1 MHLGRRRSGAHRR
14 GDRCLPRDPRGGAAV
29 TTLDDALDAALD
41 GEHAAIY
48 AYGVVGPKLTG
59 TARAMALQYE
69 AVHRAQRDS
78 MLETMTSPPTGQAV
92 YALPFAVTDTRSAI
106 ALAVEVEARCAQL
119 WRAVVAATEST
130 GRQAP
135 LTVLTNAALRAAAL
149 RRIGGAVPGTVA
161 FPGLTS

>member
-1 MHLGRRRSGAHRR
+1 M
-14 GDRCLPRDPRGGAAV
+14 
-29 TTLDDALDAALD
+29 TTLDDALDAALN

-69 AVHRAQRDS
+69 AVHRDQRDS
-78 MLETMTSPPTGQAV
+78 MLETMTSGPTGQAI
-92 YALPFAVTDTRSAI
+92 YALPFAVTDARSAI
-106 ALAVEVEARCAQL
+106 ALAVEVEERCAQL
-119 WRAVVAATEST
+119 WRAVVAAAESS
-130 GRQAP
+130 GRQDP
-135 LTVLTNAALRAAAL
+135 LTVLTNAALRAAAF

>member
-1 MHLGRRRSGAHRR
+1 MTA
-14 GDRCLPRDPRGGAAV
+14 
-29 TTLDDALDAALD
+29 LDAALDAALD

-69 AVHRAQRDS
+69 AVHRDLRDS
-78 MLETMTSPPTGQAV
+78 MLETMQSPPTGQAI
-92 YALPFAVTDTRSAI
+92 YALPFAVTDARSAI
-106 ALAVEVEARCAQL
+106 ALAVEVEERCAQL
-119 WRAVVAATEST
+119 WRAVVAAAESS

-135 LTVLTNAALRAAAL
+135 LTVLTNAALRAAAF
-149 RRIGGAVPGTVA
+149 RRAGGAVPGTVA

>member
-1 MHLGRRRSGAHRR
+1 M
-14 GDRCLPRDPRGGAAV
+14 
-29 TTLDDALDAALD
+29 TTLDDALEAAID

-69 AVHRAQRDS
+69 AAHRAQRDS
-78 MLETMTSPPTGQAV
+78 MLETMTSAPTGQAI
-92 YALPFAVTDTRSAI
+92 YALPFAVTDARSAI
-106 ALAVEVEARCAQL
+106 ALAVEVEQRCAQL
-119 WRAVVAATEST
+119 WRAVVAAADSN

-135 LTVLTNAALRAAAL
+135 LAVLTDAALRAAAF

-161 FPGLTS
+161 FPGLT

>member
-1 MHLGRRRSGAHRR
+1 M
-14 GDRCLPRDPRGGAAV
+14 
-29 TTLDDALDAALD
+29 TTLDDALDAALG

-69 AVHRAQRDS
+69 AVHRDQRDS
-78 MLETMTSPPTGQAV
+78 MLETMTAAPTGQAI
-92 YALPFAVTDTRSAI
+92 YALPFAVTDARSAI
-106 ALAVEVEARCAQL
+106 ALAVEVEERCAQL
-119 WRAVVAATEST
+119 WRVVVAAAESS

-135 LTVLTNAALRAAAL
+135 LTMLTNAALRAAAF
-149 RRIGGAVPGTVA
+149 RRVGGAVPGTVA

>member
-1 MHLGRRRSGAHRR
+1 M
-14 GDRCLPRDPRGGAAV
+14 
-29 TTLDDALDAALD
+29 TTLDNALDAALD

-48 AYGVVGPKLTG
+48 AYGVVGPRLMG
-59 TARAMALQYE
+59 TARAMALQHE

-78 MLETMTSPPTGQAV
+78 MLETMASAPTGQAI
-92 YALPFAVTDTRSAI
+92 YSLPFAVTDARSAI

-119 WRAVVAATEST
+119 WRAVVAASESS
-130 GRQAP
+130 GRPAP